1 MMIFHGHVSFFW
13 RGGKQKPSIH
23 IHLEIAGWPL
33 TFDLFRDS
41 SLAPSE
47 NVEFKFEYY
56 TLDGKN
62 PAPPGM

>member
-1 MMIFHGHVSFFW
+1 MSTWKLQVV
-13 RGGKQKPSIH
+13 
-23 IHLEIAGWPL
+23 L

-47 NVEFKFEYY
+47 SVEFKFEYY
-56 TLDGKN
+56 TFDGKN

>member
-1 MMIFHGHVSFFW
+1 MMIFHGHVSFFFG
-13 RGGKQKPSIH
+13 GGKQKAKHSHPH
-23 IHLEIAGWPL
+23 WKLQVVL

-41 SLAPSE
+41 SLGPSE